1 LNQSQTKIKSRRLA
15 SEFARRAAL
24 EGHWEE
30 AISLNRTLIER
41 DPRDTEAYNRLGRA
55 LLEYKD
61 FSAAYE
67 VYSGA
72 LRSDPA
78 NLIARRNLQR
88 LELLRQRKDNGNGD
102 ASETAGSI
110 FPRTM
115 VFIEEVGKTWV
126 DELVNPAPMGQLAE
140 VYAGQQ
146 LQLQLEDGRLIVVR
160 SDGSRVGEIEAK
172 TAERVIELMNGGNV
186 YEVYALGLSSVSLRV
201 ILREV
206 QRSPEMAGRV
216 SFPRQIAATRAY
228 LRERDNLRLRDEADF
243 LLEDED
249 MEDDEI
255 AQEASEPDN
264 DDSSEGDSDSDD
276 FIAPRLGVD
285 EEDVNR

>member
-1 LNQSQTKIKSRRLA
+1 MERTKSGPKSRRQA
-15 SEFARRAAL
+15 AEAARRAAL
-24 EGHWEE
+24 EGNWDE
-30 AISLNRTLIER
+30 AIALNRQLIER

-61 FSAAYE
+61 FTGAYE
-67 VYSGA
+67 AYSGA
-72 LRSDPA
+72 LKSDPA

-88 LELLRQRKDNGNGD
+88 LELLRQRKEEDAAEGD
-102 ASETAGSI
+102 TAGSV
-110 FPRTM
+110 FPRTL

-126 DELVNPAPMGQLAE
+126 DELANPAPMDQLAE

-146 LQLQLEDGRLIVVR
+146 LALTIEGDRLVVVR
-160 SDGSRVGEIEAK
+160 PDGTRVGEIEAK
-172 TAERVIELMNGGNV
+172 TAERIIELMNGGNQ

-206 QRSPEMAGRV
+206 HKDPSQAGRV

-243 LLEDED
+243 LLDEDELEEEEIVPD
-249 MEDDEI
+249 TQEDEENGESEPETDEFIQNRVPADDE
-255 AQEASEPDN
+255 E
-264 DDSSEGDSDSDD
+264 SS
-276 FIAPRLGVD
+276 
-285 EEDVNR
+285 